1 MSESFLHAQI
11 EMERRLKHALRFAS
25 IHWQLFM
32 ASNVQFQAELHVC
45 TNIEKLSGPSK
56 LNFYPPKLC
65 SSDRPDP
72 PKHAFSLPSR
82 HTTGLAEEKTALV
95 WLEKFKLGFSSRG
108 TREETYPSA
117 SRCAQIMVK
126 TFSSL
131 LEATFMP

>member
-32 ASNVQFQAELHVC
+32 ASNVQFSAELHVC

-56 LNFYPPKLC
+56 LNFYPPKRC
-65 SSDRPDP
+65 PSSPPSDRPDL

-82 HTTGLAEEKTALV
+82 NTTGPAEGKNNFRLARKI
-95 WLEKFKLGFSSRG
+95 
-108 TREETYPSA
+108 
-117 SRCAQIMVK
+117 QIRFLIQR
-126 TFSSL
+126 T
-131 LEATFMP
+131 